1 MKIFEWNIGMAATIP
16 SNQGYNLLPWI
27 IDEIIKEEPDGII
40 LTEFVVSKGIDYYIR
55 ELEKNN
61 YHWFI
66 SSNTKSNGILI
77 ALKSASFI
85 FKDTFDYSKST
96 INIGSDVLTGS
107 DLPDFYEIKVEWN
120 GQPLSVIGVRIKVD
134 IIGKNATFKKNQ
146 FKALDDYLSNLNH
159 NVICIGDY
167 NAYWG
172 NIWSSKKNTTLHKTA
187 SNNFQIYTPS
197 YSKDNFSFVQ
207 SNGKKVQ
214 LDHLITN
221 IGNKNNIKV
230 KYDWSFI
237 NSIRYKCCITAETPQ
252 KPKGFPDHAILKVKI

>member
-27 IDEIIKEEPDGII
+27 IEEIIKEEPDGII

-66 SSNTKSNGILI
+66 SSNIKSNGILI

-96 INIGSDVLTGS
+96 INIGNDVLTGS

-120 GQPLSVIGVRIKVD
+120 GKPLSVIGVRIKVD
-134 IIGKNATFKKNQ
+134 MTGKNATFKRNQ

-159 NVICIGDY
+159 KVICIGDY

-172 NIWSSKKNTTLHKTA
+172 NIWSSKKNTTLPKTA

-197 YSKDNFSFVQ
+197 YSDDYFSFVQ

-221 IGNKNNIKV
+221 IDNGNGIKV
-230 KYDWSFI
+230 EYDWSFI
-237 NSIRYKCCITAETPQ
+237 NSIRYKCHITAETPK
-252 KPKGFPDHAILKVKI
+252 KPKGFPDHAILKVEI